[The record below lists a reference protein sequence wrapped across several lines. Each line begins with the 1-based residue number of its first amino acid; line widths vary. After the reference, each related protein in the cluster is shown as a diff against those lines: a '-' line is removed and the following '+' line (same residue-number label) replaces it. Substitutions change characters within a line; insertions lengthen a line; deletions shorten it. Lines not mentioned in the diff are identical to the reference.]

1 MSLSE
6 AFYRLFLAFMTL
18 IILVSIVI
26 YMFGGKVSLSNFLVF
41 VGVDIL
47 IIVIAIWIHRKIT
60 TRIARGML

>member
-18 IILVSIVI
+18 IILVSTII
-26 YMFGGKVSLSNFLVF
+26 YAFGGKASLLNFLVF

-47 IIVIAIWIHRKIT
+47 IIVIAIRIHRKI
-60 TRIARGML
+60 IKQK

>member
-1 MSLSE
+1 MSLVE

-18 IILVSIVI
+18 IIFVSTVI

>member
-18 IILVSIVI
+18 IILVSTVI

>member
-18 IILVSIVI
+18 IILVSTVI

-60 TRIARGML
+60 TRIA

>member
-18 IILVSIVI
+18 IILVSTVI

-41 VGVDIL
+41 AGVDIL